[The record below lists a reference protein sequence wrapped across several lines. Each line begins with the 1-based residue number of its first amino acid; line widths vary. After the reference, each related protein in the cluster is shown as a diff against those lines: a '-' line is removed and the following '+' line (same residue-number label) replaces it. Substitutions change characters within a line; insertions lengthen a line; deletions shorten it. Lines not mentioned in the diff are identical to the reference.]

1 MRFSSWIMQG
11 LVLAALGLFGPGNA
25 WASLFE
31 PVSDGQLV
39 CETTDIVHGQV
50 TEVESAWDADH
61 QAIWTTATIQVQDVI
76 RGNTPRGALV
86 KVKEVGGT
94 VADYTITAEGFAT
107 FRKGEE
113 VVVLLRPWDDGSG
126 AQRVWGYSRGMFIV
140 GREAGG
146 APTARRHDL
155 AESGRATMFT
165 DRIPPAIVLD
175 ALNREL
181 GALARQCGQGGPQ
194 R

>member
-1 MRFSSWIMQG
+1 MG
-11 LVLAALGLFGPGNA
+11 LRQRVAGFILAGGALLVSVQ
-25 WASLFE
+25 ASASMFE
-31 PVSDGQLV
+31 AVSDAQLV
-39 CETTDIVHGQV
+39 CEATDVVHGQITDV
-50 TEVESAWDADH
+50 QSAWDAGH
-61 QAIWTTATIQVQDVI
+61 TAIWTTATIQVQDVI